1 MWHCGGCDGCVAHR
15 PVWDALLV
23 SRSAAVLPPLSRVT
37 VRTRPIP
44 DVDLWSGHVSIS
56 DVTRI
61 HLHESA
67 RTPRYQGNYQW
78 SWYFRKKC
86 LIYCI
91 TYRRSA
97 PNPIVDSIECHELGL
112 IKTAEQRTII
122 QHGDWYTGRW
132 LVGCYL
138 APPSPLLAVPNVTT
152 HSSTTSI
159 PTSYDSM

>member
-1 MWHCGGCDGCVAHR
+1 MVVSLTGRLRCSTCVTKR
-15 PVWDALLV
+15 R
-23 SRSAAVLPPLSRVT
+23 SSSAAVPCHCPDASDPGRGSMEWPCFDQWRHANSSAWISTDASLPR
-37 VRTRPIP
+37 
-44 DVDLWSGHVSIS
+44 
-56 DVTRI
+56 
-61 HLHESA
+61 
-67 RTPRYQGNYQW
+67 W

-86 LIYCI
+86 LIFCI

>member
-1 MWHCGGCDGCVAHR
+1 MYIRNWNLMWHCGGCDGCVAHR

-67 RTPRYQGNYQW
+67 RTPRYQGDLGIFEKNVLFFV
-78 SWYFRKKC
+78 SPIDVLL
-86 LIYCI
+86 LILLWIPSNAMNSGSLKPQSNGPLYS
-91 TYRRSA
+91 T
-97 PNPIVDSIECHELGL
+97 V
-112 IKTAEQRTII
+112 
-122 QHGDWYTGRW
+122 TGT
-132 LVGCYL
+132 
-138 APPSPLLAVPNVTT
+138 LAVDWWAVIWPHPVP
-152 HSSTTSI
+152 SSL
-159 PTSYDSM
+159 YQM